1 MLEISNI
8 GILTALAA
16 GAISFLSPC
25 VLPLVAGYISYVGG
39 NTVVAGE
46 RIWSFGGRLSTLFL
60 RACFVLGFSTVF
72 VALGASATATSRV
85 LLSYRYETNLFGG
98 AIIIIFGVFMTGLL
112 RLPWLERELR
122 FHGNLRGG
130 RPFGA
135 FVLGLAFGFGWTPCI
150 GPVLGAILTVSA
162 LSSTAS
168 SGIAL
173 LSIYSVGLGVPFL
186 LSALFT
192 ENLAKRLKAMRRTGW
207 LLQVAAGS
215 VMIVMGVA
223 MITGTMSIF
232 AFWLLEQFPILTT
245 IG

>member
-1 MLEISNI
+1 VFEISNI
-8 GILTALAA
+8 GILAALAA

-25 VLPLVAGYISYVGG
+25 VLPLVPGYISYVAG
-39 NTVVAGE
+39 NAAVAGGP
-46 RIWSFGGRLSTLFL
+46 SVSVGGRLSALIL
-60 RACFVLGFSTVF
+60 SIWFVLGFSTVF
-72 VALGASATATSRV
+72 VALGAGATALSQV
-85 LLSYRYETNLFGG
+85 LLSYRYETNILGG
-98 AIIIIFGVFMTGLL
+98 AIIILFGVFMTGLL
-112 RLPWLERELR
+112 RLPWLQREFR
-122 FHGNLRGG
+122 FHGDLPGG

-168 SGIAL
+168 NGIAL

-192 ENLAKRLKAMRRTGW
+192 ESLAKRLKRMRRTGW
-207 LLQVAAGS
+207 FLQIAAGGI
-215 VMIVMGVA
+215 MIVMGIA
-223 MITGTMSIF
+223 MITGTMSTF
-232 AFWLLEQFPILTT
+232 SFWLLEQFPILTK

>member
-25 VLPLVAGYISYVGG
+25 VLPLVPGYISYVAG

-46 RIWSFGGRLSTLFL
+46 RTWSFGGRLSTLFL
-60 RACFVLGFSTVF
+60 SACFVLGFSTVF

-98 AIIIIFGVFMTGLL
+98 AIIIVFGVFMTGLL

>member
-1 MLEISNI
+1 VFEISNI

-25 VLPLVAGYISYVGG
+25 VLPLVPGYISYVAG
-39 NTVVAGE
+39 NAAVASGP
-46 RIWSFGGRLSTLFL
+46 SVSVGGRLSALVL
-60 RACFVLGFSTVF
+60 SIWFVLGFSTVF
-72 VALGASATATSRV
+72 VALGAGATALSQV
-85 LLSYRYETNLFGG
+85 LLSYRYETNILGG
-98 AIIIIFGVFMTGLL
+98 AIIILFGIFMTGLL
-112 RLPWLERELR
+112 RLPWLQREFR
-122 FHGNLRGG
+122 FHGDLPGG

-173 LSIYSVGLGVPFL
+173 LGIYSVGLGVPFL

-192 ENLAKRLKAMRRTGW
+192 ESLAKRLKSMRRTGW
-207 LLQVAAGS
+207 LLQIAAGGI
-215 VMIVMGVA
+215 MIAMGIA
-223 MITGTMSIF
+223 MMTGTMSTF
-232 AFWLLEQFPILTT
+232 SFWLLEQFPVLTK